1 MQKVTVIPYAKKIG
15 VANIIPRL
23 VDWLE
28 KNNVEMAIPESDA
41 AELGIPAFGVA
52 KDKLFD
58 GSDLVITL
66 GGDGTTLRAVKLLEE
81 RDIPILGINLG
92 EMGFLMWT
100 MPDQMEDVLERI
112 QDGRFAVEQRRMLK
126 ARIMLADGQR
136 IERLALNDILV
147 GRDEFGRLIKLDLL
161 VNGVLFCQYAADGLV
176 AATPTG
182 STAYAFSAG
191 GPIIAPATD
200 VFLTTPICPHSL
212 NDRALIFSAGDRVTI
227 KPLKLGKT
235 GKVGIS
241 VDGRVIE
248 DLPDMIFI
256 DICLADHRCSFIS
269 IDGPGFYEALNKKLK
284 KWLSLR

>member
-1 MQKVTVIPYAKKIG
+1 MQKVTVIPYAKKLG
-15 VANIIPRL
+15 VAKIIPRL

-28 KNNVEMAIPESDA
+28 KNNVNLAVPESDA
-41 AELGIPAFGVA
+41 AELGLAAFGVA
-52 KDKLFD
+52 KDELFA

-81 RDIPILGINLG
+81 RVIPILGINLG

-100 MPDQMEDVLERI
+100 MPDQMEVVLDRI
-112 QDGRFAVEQRRMLK
+112 KEGRFALEQRRMLK
-126 ARIMLADGQR
+126 TRIMLADGQQ

-176 AATPTG
+176 TATPTG

-200 VFLTTPICPHSL
+200 VYVTTPICPHSL
-212 NDRALIFSAGDRVTI
+212 NNRALVFSAGDKITI
-227 KPLKLGKT
+227 KPLKLGKN
-235 GKVGIS
+235 GKVGVSI
-241 VDGRVIE
+241 DGRVIE
-248 DLPDMIFI
+248 DQRVVKSI
-256 DICLADHRCSFIS
+256 DIGLADHRCSFIS

>member
-1 MQKVTVIPYAKKIG
+1 MQKITVIPYAKKIG
-15 VANIIPRL
+15 VAKIVPRL
-23 VDWLE
+23 IDWAE
-28 KNNVEMAIPESDA
+28 KNNIEVAVPESDA
-41 AELGIPAFGVA
+41 AELGIDALGVA
-52 KDKLFD
+52 KDELFE

-66 GGDGTTLRAVKLLEE
+66 GGDGTTLRAVKLLDE
-81 RDIPILGINLG
+81 RTVPILGINLG

-100 MPDQMEDVLERI
+100 MPDQMEAVLERI
-112 QDGRFAVEQRRMLK
+112 KEGRFSVEQRRMLK
-126 ARIMLADGQR
+126 TRILLADGQQ

-176 AATPTG
+176 TATPTG

-200 VFLTTPICPHSL
+200 VYIATPICPHSL
-212 NDRALIFSAGDRVTI
+212 NDRALIFSAADKITI
-227 KPLKLGKT
+227 KPMKLGKN
-235 GKVGIS
+235 GKVGVC

-248 DLPDMIFI
+248 ESRGVKSI
-256 DICLADHRCSFIS
+256 DICLAEHRCSFIS